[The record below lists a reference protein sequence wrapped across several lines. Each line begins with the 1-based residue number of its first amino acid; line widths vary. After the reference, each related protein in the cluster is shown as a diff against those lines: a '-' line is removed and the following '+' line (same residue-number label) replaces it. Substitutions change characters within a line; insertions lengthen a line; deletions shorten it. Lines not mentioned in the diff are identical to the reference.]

1 MIVNEFLPCIPSR
14 VSCTDMLSECDG
26 PAIYPE
32 HAVRRFSRY
41 HNPLGHWLRQ
51 TTQRLYRLL
60 ARANDARDAAGVLAL
75 DERRLIR
82 PPSGAPSFLSAVRT
96 VR

>member
-1 MIVNEFLPCIPSR
+1 MSPTRHLPIWKA
-14 VSCTDMLSECDG
+14 VFDL
-26 PAIYPE
+26 AHLE
-32 HAVRRFSRY
+32 HAERRFSRY
-41 HNPLGHWLRQ
+41 HTPPGHWLRQ